1 MVMVAVNIIIFKL
14 TALLLSALLGRT
26 ALWSG
31 VEVQP
36 SSPLLGSLAEQ
47 QVNKGN
53 VSPWQGC
60 R

>member
-47 QVNKGN
+47 QVNK
-53 VSPWQGC
+53 
-60 R
+60 